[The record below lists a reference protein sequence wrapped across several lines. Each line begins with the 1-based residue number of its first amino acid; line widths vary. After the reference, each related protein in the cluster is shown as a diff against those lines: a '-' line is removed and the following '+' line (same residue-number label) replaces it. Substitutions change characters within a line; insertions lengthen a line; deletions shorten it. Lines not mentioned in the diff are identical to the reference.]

1 MSPLLIIVLVI
12 WLISGV
18 GLILFVLLH
27 SGKGS
32 GLSDIIAGSVYG
44 QTSGTSLV
52 ERNLDRITVIFA
64 IVFFITLLI
73 LMLIYPQGT
82 VLRMM

>member
-1 MSPLLIIVLVI
+1 MSPLLIIVLII

-27 SGKGS
+27 SGKGA

-44 QTSGTSLV
+44 NTSGTSLV
-52 ERNLDRITVIFA
+52 EKNLDRITIIFA
-64 IVFFITLLI
+64 VVFFITLLVLMI
-73 LMLIYPQGT
+73 LYPQGT
-82 VLRMM
+82 VAGY

>member
-44 QTSGTSLV
+44 QNSGTSLV
-52 ERNLDRITVIFA
+52 ERNLDRITVVFA
-64 IVFFITLLI
+64 VVFFITLLI

-82 VLRMM
+82 VLRLT